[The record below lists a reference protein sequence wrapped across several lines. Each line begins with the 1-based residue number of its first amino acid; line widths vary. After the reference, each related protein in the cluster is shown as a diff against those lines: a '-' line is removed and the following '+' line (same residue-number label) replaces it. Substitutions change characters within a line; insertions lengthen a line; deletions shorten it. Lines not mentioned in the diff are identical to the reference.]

1 MCVTINYRND
11 VRSAILR
18 RLKTPRF
25 YSFLRLAS
33 RLDSSAARHK
43 LLPLQYR
50 KDQTVRS
57 RGQKMRVGGGAGGI
71 RTLDTGLPYTHFPGV
86 RLRPLGHCSACRLR
100 QGRASSGL
108 VGAVQ
113 ATCHPK
119 HRAGKAGRTAIGLSP
134 QIIQEMATQWSVSKL
149 PAHSVASMLKLLE
162 ILVYVWM

>member
-11 VRSAILR
+11 VRSAILT

-57 RGQKMRVGGGAGGI
+57 RGQKMRVGGGAG
-71 RTLDTGLPYTHFPGV
+71 V
-86 RLRPLGHCSACRLR
+86 RHTACQMRSDL
-100 QGRASSGL
+100 SN
-108 VGAVQ
+108 
-113 ATCHPK
+113 
-119 HRAGKAGRTAIGLSP
+119 KANKT
-134 QIIQEMATQWSVSKL
+134 
-149 PAHSVASMLKLLE
+149 PAF
-162 ILVYVWM
+162 